1 MADAFSKTKAPVAVL
16 EYEPSGFE
24 HVLIKHKSK
33 LILVSVLA
41 LAGTVGYW
49 GWRIMSESA
58 RKSAAVAFTRA
69 GTVNEL
75 KAAAEEHS
83 GKPGAGSA
91 LILAAEKLSVE
102 RPGEAIGL
110 LKDFLAKSEKHPLRD
125 LASFRIA
132 EYFVA
137 SHDPASAEK
146 EYEAVAKA
154 ATPFSAF
161 ALLRLGD
168 LKLAAGDTEK
178 AREYYD
184 LILKSSS
191 MSGSPARA
199 AAQSRMDRALKI
211 KAPVLVEYKA
221 DPAPAATPD
230 AGGLNV
236 QGLSDF
242 GSPGTPGGSP
252 SDSLLPAPKLP
263 PPPAAT
269 PPAPSPAGTAPDNS
283 APSPTTP
290 SPAIQ
295 PDGAKPPANAETK
308 PLAPVPTE
316 SKEADKQGSPP

>member
-24 HVLIKHKSK
+24 HTLIKHKSK

-41 LAGTVGYW
+41 VAGTVGYW
-49 GWRIMSESA
+49 GWRIVSESA
-58 RKSAAVAFTRA
+58 QKSEAVAFTRA
-69 GTVNEL
+69 ETVNDL
-75 KAAAEEHS
+75 KSIAEQHS

-91 LILAAEKLSVE
+91 LILAAEKLSAE

-110 LKDFLAKSEKHPLRD
+110 LKDFLAKNEKHPLRD

-137 SHDPASAEK
+137 SNDAASAEK
-146 EYEAVAKA
+146 EYDAVAKA

-184 LILKSSS
+184 MILKSSS

-199 AAQSRMDRALKI
+199 AAQGRMDRALKI

-221 DPAPAATPD
+221 DPVPAATPG

-242 GSPGTPGGSP
+242 GSPGTPGGDSP
-252 SDSLLPAPKLP
+252 GSLLPPPKLSVP
-263 PPPAAT
+263 PVPVA
-269 PPAPSPAGTAPDNS
+269 
-283 APSPTTP
+283 P

-295 PDGAKPPANAETK
+295 PDGAKPPVDAERK
-308 PLAPVPTE
+308 PLAPAPVE
-316 SKEADKQGSPP
+316 SKETGKQGSPP

>member
-24 HVLIKHKSK
+24 QTLIKHKSK
-33 LILVSVLA
+33 LILVGVLA
-41 LAGTVGYW
+41 VAGTVGYW

-58 RKSAAVAFTRA
+58 QKSAAVAFTRA

-91 LILAAEKLSVE
+91 LILAAEKLSAE

-110 LKDFLAKSEKHPLRD
+110 LKDFLAKNEKHPLRD

-137 SHDPASAEK
+137 SHDTASAEK
-146 EYEAVAKA
+146 EYDAVAKA

-168 LKLAAGDTEK
+168 LKLAAGDTDK

-184 LILKSSS
+184 LILKSSG
-191 MSGSPARA
+191 MSGSPART
-199 AAQSRMDRALKI
+199 AAQSRMDRALKV
-211 KAPVLVEYKA
+211 KAPAIVEYKA

-236 QGLSDF
+236 QGLGDF
-242 GSPGTPGGSP
+242 GATPGGSP
-252 SDSLLPAPKLP
+252 SDSLLPPPKLP
-263 PPPAAT
+263 PAPPAPAPSIPSSPNTTPDKST
-269 PPAPSPAGTAPDNS
+269 PPATPAPALKSDAEAPK
-283 APSPTTP
+283 
-290 SPAIQ
+290 
-295 PDGAKPPANAETK
+295 GK
-308 PLAPVPTE
+308 
-316 SKEADKQGSPP
+316 